1 MIDPALTMAGPGTAD
16 EVAQAYDTIREA
28 IDAAVLPGSPL
39 QAAVRT
45 WLTDHSLPPSLLLP
59 IAAAGGPCAPAT
71 ALSASMAFLLLAMRW
86 LDDLV
91 DLDRDGQL
99 WQVHDQGEAA
109 VLASS
114 ALTHAWA
121 CLVQEP
127 AVPRDV
133 LVGFGDMTAVLAV
146 GEAAD
151 HSGPPRTIP
160 QWQRIAWR
168 KTAVCFRFALWAAA
182 RLTGDAGWQ
191 VEAPCYGTHLGLYL
205 QAADDIHGT
214 FSDGAPDLRRGTTLT
229 LPLVELGHDLD
240 DVETTFRRRDVDTLL
255 RAMAQYGVRGRCE
268 AWAAAYAREAREALR
283 RCPGPWTSACA
294 GLLPALCGT
303 LAVLP
308 MPR

>member
-1 MIDPALTMAGPGTAD
+1 MPD
-16 EVAQAYDTIREA
+16 EVARAYDAIR
-28 IDAAVLPGSPL
+28 DAVDTAVLPGSPL

-45 WLTDHSLPPSLLLP
+45 WLTGHSLPPSLLLP
-59 IAAAGGPCAPAT
+59 VAAAGGLCEPAT

-91 DLDRDGQL
+91 DRDRDGQL
-99 WQVHDQGEAA
+99 WQMHDQGEAA

-121 CLVQEP
+121 CLAQEP

-133 LVGFGDMTAVLAV
+133 LMGFGDMTAVLAI

-151 HSGPPRTIP
+151 TGDPPRTIQ

-182 RLTGDAGWQ
+182 RLTRNSDWQ
-191 VEAPCYGTHLGLYL
+191 VEAACYGTHLGLYL
-205 QAADDIHGT
+205 QAMDDIHGT
-214 FSDGAPDLRRGTTLT
+214 FSDGAPDLCRGTTLT
-229 LPLVELGHDLD
+229 LPLVELAHDLD
-240 DVETTFRRRDVDTLL
+240 DVETTFRRRDVDVLL
-255 RAMAQYGVRGRCE
+255 RAMAHYEVRSRCE
-268 AWAAAYAREAREALR
+268 AWAAAYAREAREALG
-283 RCPGPWTSACA
+283 RCPGPWNSACA

-303 LAVLP
+303 LVV
-308 MPR
+308 